1 MINFSELCFK
11 IKQVVEFLYYLSGI
25 AVAVGVWV
33 SIKQYFLTKKDLS
46 TTNTTEQFELF
57 YREIL
62 PKYEVIK
69 NNAENNIFY
78 LNESFRTVKFDDND
92 LKKLLEEYKKSLDNK
107 LLELLKDELL
117 DVQMFA
123 LNFQLS
129 AMDYESYPESIAFKY
144 LEIFESILP
153 VLYFENDRELYNSC
167 IVLYNNWKLKKI
179 EKRNRLEAEE
189 INSEKK
195 SIKTLTVQSFKYG
208 K

>member
-1 MINFSELCFK
+1 
-11 IKQVVEFLYYLSGI
+11 
-25 AVAVGVWV
+25 
-33 SIKQYFLTKKDLS
+33 
-46 TTNTTEQFELF
+46 
-57 YREIL
+57 
-62 PKYEVIK
+62 
-69 NNAENNIFY
+69 
-78 LNESFRTVKFDDND
+78 
-92 LKKLLEEYKKSLDNK
+92 
-107 LLELLKDELL
+107 
-117 DVQMFA
+117 MFA

>member
-92 LKKLLEEYKKSLDNK
+92 LKK
-107 LLELLKDELL
+107 
-117 DVQMFA
+117 VTRG
-123 LNFQLS
+123 
-129 AMDYESYPESIAFKY
+129 I
-144 LEIFESILP
+144 
-153 VLYFENDRELYNSC
+153 
-167 IVLYNNWKLKKI
+167 
-179 EKRNRLEAEE
+179 
-189 INSEKK
+189 
-195 SIKTLTVQSFKYG
+195 
-208 K
+208 

>member
-144 LEIFESILP
+144 LEVFESILP

>member
-33 SIKQYFLTKKDLS
+33 SIKRYFLTKKDLS

-195 SIKTLTVQSFKYG
+195 SIKTLTVQRFKYG

>member
-153 VLYFENDRELYNSC
+153 VLYFESDRELYNSC